1 MGTRTP
7 DTSSEQSLVEA
18 LRRRDR
24 NAVAVLYDRYST
36 MLFGLILR
44 IVRIDSIAED
54 VLQETFMKV
63 WRSFESYDETKGA
76 LATWLMSVARSVA
89 IDKVRSKGYRN
100 TLKNQSID
108 SDVSLVDRQDSAT
121 IPTDAIGVEGLL
133 RQLRP
138 EQQQIIDLIYYQGFT
153 HEEAA
158 RELSM
163 PLGTVKTRLRA
174 AIMQLRKDVVGTE
187 QSG

>member
-1 MGTRTP
+1 MAPRTSEIGT
-7 DTSSEQSLVEA
+7 DQSLIDA

-24 NAVAVLYDRYST
+24 TAVGTLYDRFSA
-36 MLFGLILR
+36 MLFGLINR
-44 IVRIDSIAED
+44 IVRSDGVAED
-54 VLQETFMKV
+54 VLQETFVKV
-63 WRSFESYDETKGA
+63 WRSFDSYDESKGA

-89 IDKVRSKGYRN
+89 IDKVRSRSYRN

-108 SDVSLVDRQDSAT
+108 NAVPQIDRQLNTT
-121 IPTDAIGVEGLL
+121 IPADSIGVEGLL

-138 EQQQIIDLIYYQGFT
+138 EQQQIIELIYYQGFT

-158 RELSM
+158 HELSM

-187 QSG
+187 EQR